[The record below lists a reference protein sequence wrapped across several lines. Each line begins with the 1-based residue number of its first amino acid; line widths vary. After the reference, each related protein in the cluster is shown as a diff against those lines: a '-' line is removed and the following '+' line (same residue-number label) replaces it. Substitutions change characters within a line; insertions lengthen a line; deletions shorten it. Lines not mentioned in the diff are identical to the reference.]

1 MPSGGVKRI
10 KHPRRRQVQAPA
22 PEQAT
27 GPESIF
33 VRRLFT
39 AMRALSSAGRSCPTL
54 VDNLLANQLWPHGE
68 AVGQKLNVENGNFL
82 RDVAVVVGVVR
93 HVQYHS
99 LTNPIRP
106 QVFLPY
112 PMAVRAN
119 MAFTI
124 RAKASPRSL
133 VPEIRQEIAKLDK
146 DLPVANIRPLN
157 DYVSDARRQTGFITS
172 LCGLLG
178 SIALLLSC
186 IGIYG
191 VTSGAVTRRT
201 KERAGDPADGIAG
214 EHASGDPGRP
224 GGICALARRDASLVE
239 PALSG
244 SAPGSGGSGVRMG
257 FSLPGGLV
265 RGRVARSTRDPGQ
278 SNQRFT
284 LRVKLTP
291 GKHER
296 LKIQPAATPMTTSH
310 PACLLR

>member
-82 RDVAVVVGVVR
+82 RDVAVVVGVVK
-93 HVQYHS
+93 HVHYHS
-99 LTNPIRP
+99 LTNPVRP

-178 SIALLLSC
+178 AIALLLSC

-201 KERAGDPADGIAG
+201 KEIGLRMALGAQGQAILLMVLRASMPPVILGGLAG
-214 EHASGDPGRP
+214 F
-224 GGICALARRDASLVE
+224 
-239 PALSG
+239 ALSL
-244 SAPGSGGSGVRMG
+244 GVTPLLS
-257 FSLPGGLV
+257 SLLFQVQPLDPVVLASVWVFLCLVGLFAAGLPAQRV
-265 RGRVARSTRDPGQ
+265 IRGNPINA
-278 SNQRFT
+278 
-284 LRVKLTP
+284 LRY
-291 GKHER
+291 E
-296 LKIQPAATPMTTSH
+296 
-310 PACLLR
+310 